1 VPEITQTKK
10 TKHGVMTVEE
20 MKSLWPDEDWVPPKT
35 MSEKELPK
43 EHVPEKKVLRRVD
56 KCRTAEEKMFTE
68 QKPYNPDFRTTVLE
82 RRLIAKR
89 ISMEEFQKQHYLG
102 KKAVVRPD
110 TKNLFELGQYVI
122 VTHMKGYPQF
132 DGAGALVTN
141 YEEAANGTGSYTI
154 ALLGRHAGSDF
165 VGCPANILTSCTDE
179 KVWNKMLKVDAE
191 LARDCV
197 FIEFGSELKD
207 HIS

>member
-10 TKHGVMTVEE
+10 TKHGVMTVEK

-68 QKPYNPDFRTTVLE
+68 QKHYNPDFRTTVLE

-132 DGAGALVTN
+132 DEAGALITN
-141 YEEAANGTGSYTI
+141 YAEAANGAGSHSI

-165 VGCPANILTSCTDE
+165 VGCPANSLMASTDE
-179 KVWNKMLKVDAE
+179 KVWNKMFKEDAE

>member
-1 VPEITQTKK
+1 MPEITQTKK

-20 MKSLWPDEDWVPPKT
+20 MKRLWPDEDWVPPKT

-68 QKPYNPDFRTTVLE
+68 QKHYHPDFRTTVLE
-82 RRLIAKR
+82 RRLISKR
-89 ISMEEFQKQHYLG
+89 ITMEEFQKQHYLG
-102 KKAVVRPD
+102 KKAVVRPA
-110 TKNLFELGQYVI
+110 TGNLFELGQYVI
-122 VTHMKGYPQF
+122 VNRMKGYPQF
-132 DGAGALVTN
+132 DGAGALITN
-141 YEEAANGTGSYTI
+141 YAEAANGTGSYSI
-154 ALLGRHAGSDF
+154 ALLGSHAGSDF
-165 VGCPANILTSCTDE
+165 VGCPANSLMASTDE
-179 KVWNKMLKVDAE
+179 KVWNKMFKEDAE